1 MAQRRSKAGQEQEDV
16 ERRVAAAE
24 RSVTVLPLQEVWDA
38 TGALPLSGGEHLDR
52 PAIETLIRAGA
63 VRLVVAD
70 VGKPLEWVPE
80 AKARSLW
87 RSEVS
92 ERLVGPNQ
100 KAFID
105 DFNDGYFYRAH
116 AWTDAA
122 GIVSTV
128 VLERHH

>member
-1 MAQRRSKAGQEQEDV
+1 MTHGVRQTGAVRKDV
-16 ERRVAAAE
+16 ERRVAKAE
-24 RSVTVLPLQEVWDA
+24 RSVDVLPLAEVWDKS
-38 TGALPLSGGEHLDR
+38 GPLPLTGGEHLDR
-52 PAIETLIRAGA
+52 PAIETLIRAGT

-100 KAFID
+100 KAFLD

-122 GIVSTV
+122 GAVSTV